1 MLTENIPTREEL
13 VSTPQVLG
21 VNDIMKMHRC
31 GRNKAYA
38 ILHSIR
44 AYYDDWDEDY
54 NCRCLVTVPEY
65 IGWLNRP
72 RNRK

>member
-1 MLTENIPTREEL
+1 MLTERMPTKEEL
-13 VSTPQVLG
+13 LSKPQVLD
-21 VNDIMKMHRC
+21 VNDIMKMHMC
-31 GRNKAYA
+31 GRNKAYS

-44 AYYDDWDEDY
+44 AYYDDWDEDF
-54 NCRCLVTVPEY
+54 NISGRVTIPEY